1 MDGAHFAARG
11 QDSRFGLGR
20 VVAIVR
26 YLLGSRTRTFFDDRS
41 SGKPWFAAREI
52 MLVSFLL
59 PALVFGSYEAR
70 YQTMGPESRP
80 PLMFAEQ
87 LRVSPGAE
95 HGYAWEREHFSQL
108 VDAEN
113 LLLNEKSEQITD
125 IVRERFSPGSTEAA
139 LISTLTEEGFYTPQK
154 QVYYTT
160 TPDEN
165 CIRQEESAP
174 LGTTS
179 IACTDGREPDTVLE
193 CGWWRF
199 DGIRRDD
206 CTEGVRVVWEAD
218 PSGIVVDV
226 TGEYIKICAF
236 MFEPRH
242 W

>member
-139 LISTLTEEGFYTPQK
+139 LISTLTEEGFFLHPK
-154 QVYYTT
+154 SKSTT
-160 TPDEN
+160 LLHRMR
-165 CIRQEESAP
+165 IVS
-174 LGTTS
+174 
-179 IACTDGREPDTVLE
+179 GRKSLP
-193 CGWWRF
+193 
-199 DGIRRDD
+199 
-206 CTEGVRVVWEAD
+206 
-218 PSGIVVDV
+218 P
-226 TGEYIKICAF
+226 
-236 MFEPRH
+236 
-242 W
+242 